1 MSVFKHIYIEV
12 TYLLLFPVFRYNI
25 LTIVFLFWLHTFKES
40 IFKMVRFKYTF
51 YIKPLVRLIFP
62 ESIQDF
68 EIDHTKF
75 HCWLQIQRAQRP
87 SPRCFLLHSN

>member
-1 MSVFKHIYIEV
+1 
-12 TYLLLFPVFRYNI
+12 
-25 LTIVFLFWLHTFKES
+25 
-40 IFKMVRFKYTF
+40 MVRFKYTF